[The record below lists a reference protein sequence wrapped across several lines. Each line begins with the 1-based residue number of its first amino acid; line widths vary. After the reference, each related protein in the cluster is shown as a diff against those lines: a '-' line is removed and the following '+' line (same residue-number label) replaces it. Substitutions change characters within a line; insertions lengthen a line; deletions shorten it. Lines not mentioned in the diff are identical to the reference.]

1 MRAVVRILIRFY
13 QATFSPML
21 SFFAGPQNGCRF
33 SPTCSE
39 YFLGAVEEHG
49 FWRGSWLG
57 GKRLLRCH
65 PWGGSG
71 WDPVPKARIDTGGV
85 SAPGYNRS
93 CR

>member
-1 MRAVVRILIRFY
+1 MRALVRILVRTY
-13 QATFSPML
+13 QAVLSPVL
-21 SFFAGPQNGCRF
+21 SILAGPHGGCRF

-39 YFLGAVEEHG
+39 YFLQAVQQHG

-71 WDPVPKARIDTGGV
+71 WDPVPQLI
-85 SAPGYNRS
+85 APACGSR
-93 CR
+93 